1 MTQQLLNNRYLLIKA
16 LATGG
21 FGDTFLA
28 EDTQMPSQ
36 RRCVIKRLKPISNN
50 PQVYQI
56 VKERFQ
62 REAAILE
69 QLGDVNTQIPHL
81 YAYFEA
87 DGHFYLIQQWI
98 EGETLSQ
105 KVQQQGVLPE
115 NDVRDILIS
124 LLPVLDYIHSHRIVH
139 RDIKPDNIIFRRQ
152 DQKPIL
158 IDFGAVKETMATV
171 VNSPGNTTSSIVI
184 GTPGFMP
191 SEQTAGRPLYASDL
205 YSLGLTAI
213 YLLTGKLPQQL
224 ETDIQTGEIIWH
236 DSTLNVSPSFA
247 AVLDKAIQSHPRDR
261 YPTAKDMLEA
271 LQSSLPSI
279 PPTINIYQP
288 APIYPNPTL
297 PPPATLPIQTAP
309 TNSGNRFNA
318 LIFGSMISLSLIVAS
333 LVIAYI
339 FKPSPE
345 VVTKTNSPSPQSSP
359 TPINNIPSS
368 NISTTNPPSPQSS
381 PTPINNIP
389 SSNTS
394 PTVVESP
401 QDINTPT
408 SSNFNIPAQQD
419 QTDEY
424 AWLTSRRVTEAD
436 LTGRTAVEL
445 DIMRNSIYAR
455 HGRTFRNSA
464 LQSHFNKQSWY
475 RPIYSPDE
483 FTNNLL
489 SDVEKWNAA
498 YILKYQKD
506 NKLTWFK

>member
-28 EDTQMPSQ
+28 EDTQMPSR
-36 RRCVIKRLKPISNN
+36 RRCVIKLLKPISNN

-69 QLGDVNTQIPHL
+69 QLGEVNTQIPRL
-81 YAYFEA
+81 YAYFETA
-87 DGHFYLIQQWI
+87 GHFYLIQQWI

-105 KVQQQGVLPE
+105 KVQQQGVLAE
-115 NDVRDILIS
+115 NDVKDILIS

-139 RDIKPDNIIFRRQ
+139 RDIKPDNIIFRHQ

-171 VNSPGNTTSSIVI
+171 VNTPGNTTSSIVI

-191 SEQTAGRPLYASDL
+191 SEQTAGRPVYASDL

-224 ETDIQTGEIIWH
+224 ETDTQTGEIIWH
-236 DSTLNVSPSFA
+236 HPSLNVSPSFA

-261 YPTAKDMLEA
+261 YFTAKDMLEA
-271 LQSSLPSI
+271 LQPTAPSI

-288 APIYPNPTL
+288 PPIAPNPTL
-297 PPPATLPIQTAP
+297 SPPATVPINTAP
-309 TNSGNRFNA
+309 TNPGNRVNA
-318 LIFGSMISLSLIVAS
+318 LIIGSMISLSLIVAS

-339 FKPSPE
+339 FKPSLE
-345 VVTKTNSPSPQSSP
+345 VTTKTTNPSSNQSLP
-359 TPINNIPSS
+359 TPINSIPSS
-368 NISTTNPPSPQSS
+368 NNSPNPVASPQNI
-381 PTPINNIP
+381 TP
-389 SSNTS
+389 
-394 PTVVESP
+394 
-401 QDINTPT
+401 PT
-408 SSNFNIPAQQD
+408 SSSFDTLEQQK
-419 QTDEY
+419 QTGEIDEY
-424 AWLTSRRVTEAD
+424 AWLTSRRVTGAD
-436 LTGRTAVEL
+436 LAAKTAVEL

-455 HGRTFRNSA
+455 HGRTFNNSG
-464 LQSHFNKQSWY
+464 LQSYFNKQPWY
-475 RPIYSPDE
+475 QPIYSPNE
-483 FTNNLL
+483 FPNNLL
-489 SDVEKWNAA
+489 SNLEKWNAA

-506 NKLTWFK
+506 NGLTWFK

>member
-28 EDTQMPSQ
+28 EDTQMPSR

-50 PQVYQI
+50 LQVYQI

-69 QLGDVNTQIPHL
+69 QLGEVNTQIPRL

-115 NDVRDILIS
+115 NDVKDILIS

-139 RDIKPDNIIFRRQ
+139 RDIKPDNIIFRHEDR
-152 DQKPIL
+152 KPIL

-191 SEQTAGRPLYASDL
+191 SEQTAGRPVYASDL

-213 YLLTGKLPQQL
+213 YLLTGNLPQQL
-224 ETDIQTGEIIWH
+224 ETDTQTGEIIWH
-236 DSTLNVSPSFA
+236 DHTLNVSPSFA

-261 YPTAKDMLEA
+261 YSTAKDMLEA
-271 LQSSLPSI
+271 LQSSTSSI

-288 APIYPNPTL
+288 APIYPNPIPS
-297 PPPATLPIQTAP
+297 PPPTVPINTAP
-309 TNSGNRFNA
+309 TNPGNRFNT
-318 LIFGSMISLSLIVAS
+318 LIIGSMISLSLIVAS

-339 FKPSPE
+339 FKPSSE
-345 VVTKTNSPSPQSSP
+345 IATKTPNPASNQSLP
-359 TPINNIPSS
+359 TPINNIPNS
-368 NISTTNPPSPQSS
+368 NNSPNP
-381 PTPINNIP
+381 
-389 SSNTS
+389 
-394 PTVVESP
+394 VESP
-401 QDINTPT
+401 QNINTPS
-408 SSNFNIPAQQD
+408 SSNFDIPGQQN
-419 QTDEY
+419 QTNETDEY
-424 AWLTSRRVTEAD
+424 AWLTSRKVTEAD
-436 LTGRTAVEL
+436 LTAKTAVEL
-445 DIMRNSIYAR
+445 DLMRNSIYAR
-455 HGRTFRNSA
+455 HGRTFRNPA
-464 LQSHFNKQSWY
+464 LQSYFDKQSWY
-475 RPIYSPDE
+475 QPIYSPDE
-483 FTNNLL
+483 FSNNLL
-489 SDVEKWNAA
+489 SDLEKWNAA